1 MPLKALRTKMT
12 IPYYSHPVRPRV
24 LPIASTQ
31 TLSLSQTPL
40 AGVPSTPVP
49 TGLSRRSHQLRLTG
63 TLQKNQTSKLRTAL
77 ECISSRAITI
87 LDFADLSLCLSVR
100 PHPLYFRIYIC
111 LLQMMFIRRIRHLQ
125 TLYTETYIPYH
136 QTLFGHIIYPPQRTT
151 IPYHQHTI

>member
-1 MPLKALRTKMT
+1 MGCGRVWWTITNNTRQKCYMMWDALKGFTDQDDYP
-12 IPYYSHPVRPRV
+12 IYSHPVRPRV

-100 PHPLYFRIYIC
+100 LHPLYFRIYIIC
-111 LLQMMFIRRIRHLQ
+111 LLQMMFIRRIRHL
-125 TLYTETYIPYH
+125 
-136 QTLFGHIIYPPQRTT
+136 FADVIY
-151 IPYHQHTI
+151 